1 MGRTSVHLAIDAIG
15 AKNGGAATVALEV
28 VRAALDSGAISRVSV
43 FSAPAALR
51 AFEWPNSSR
60 LRIISHE
67 AAERSPLSRLSWQ
80 LAGFSLASEHLGA
93 DATLGLSNGGSRAG
107 RLPGAIFLQQS
118 LPFFEEG
125 MMSFGM
131 RSQIWLSAVR
141 AVMHAGCSNSNL
153 VLVQTSVMRECV
165 IREFAIPPERVR
177 VYLPSATL
185 APRQS
190 LCPRCA
196 RMLGVPADR
205 RILFVGGSG
214 PYKNLEIL
222 VAALPGLRRR
232 LPGLTLFVTLAADH
246 ALCATEGVVGL
257 GYLSGPE
264 LTEAYEEATAL
275 VMPSLVETVGLSLL
289 EAMSVGTPVLAA
301 DRPYAREVCGA
312 AAEYF
317 DPRQPKELE
326 DKTHVLLSNKVR
338 LAQLRIAGLH
348 RSRDLKAGR
357 AYGRMIDDV
366 VGLVFGKEASAGL
379 E

>member
-1 MGRTSVHLAIDAIG
+1 VDRTSVHIAIDAIG
-15 AKNGGAATVALEV
+15 AKSGGAATVALEV
-28 VRAALDSGAISRVSV
+28 VRAALDSGAIRRVSV

-125 MMSFGM
+125 MMSFGT
-131 RSQIWLSAVR
+131 RSRIWLSAVR
-141 AVMHAGCSNSNL
+141 AAMHAGCSSANL

-165 IREFAIPPERVR
+165 IREFAIPPERVH
-177 VYLPSATL
+177 VYLPSASL
-185 APRQS
+185 ARRQS
-190 LCPRCA
+190 PCLPCA
-196 RMLGVPADR
+196 RMLSVPEDR
-205 RILFVGGSG
+205 RILYVGGSG

-232 LPGLTLFVTLAADH
+232 LPGLTLFVTLAAEH

-275 VMPSLVETVGLSLL
+275 VMPSLVETVGLPLL

-301 DRPYAREVCGA
+301 DRPYAREVCRT
-312 AAEYF
+312 AAEFF

-326 DKTHVLLSNKVR
+326 EIAHSLLSDKVR
-338 LAQLRIAGLH
+338 LGQLRLAGMD
-348 RSRDLKAGR
+348 RTKNLKADR
-357 AYGRMIDDV
+357 PYGRMIDDV
-366 VGLVFGKEASAGL
+366 LGLVLGKPSTSIG
-379 E
+379 